1 MPFNVRCGACGHT
14 IAKGVRFNAEK
25 KKIGNYHSTPIWSFT
40 MYSACCHQEIEVQ
53 TDPANTEYNV
63 AKGAER
69 CVGGQGYEAE
79 LPDDLM
85 QMLEY
90 QNDEERTA
98 LLANPL
104 AVLERSI
111 NDEMRAKARARST
124 LELNDLSKARW
135 KEDYLVNK
143 SLRRSMRSQRKESV
157 ALKEYS
163 KSLGLPEHVR
173 LKPEKEEDKQL
184 ARRVFTS
191 DAARFD
197 RRRKETR
204 RDILKQ
210 SIFAS
215 AQSTSGVSGLVRAG
229 SSSAAPKRTS
239 SATSNALRA
248 AKLAKRR

>member
-63 AKGAER
+63 VKGAER

-79 LPDDLM
+79 SPDDLM

-90 QNDEERTA
+90 QNDEERAA

-104 AVLERSI
+104 AVLERSV
-111 NDEMRAKARARST
+111 NDEKRAKARARTT

-135 KEDYLVNK
+135 KQDYNVNK
-143 SLRRSMRSQRKESV
+143 SLRRSMRSQRKEAN

-184 ARRVFTS
+184 ARRVFTT

-215 AQSTSGVSGLVRAG
+215 VPSTSGPSLARAG
-229 SSSAAPKRTS
+229 SSSVVSKRTS
-239 SATSNALRA
+239 SATSNASRA

>member
-1 MPFNVRCGACGHT
+1 M
-14 IAKGVRFNAEK
+14 
-25 KKIGNYHSTPIWSFT
+25 
-40 MYSACCHQEIEVQ
+40 
-53 TDPANTEYNV
+53 
-63 AKGAER
+63 
-69 CVGGQGYEAE
+69 
-79 LPDDLM
+79 
-85 QMLEY
+85 
-90 QNDEERTA
+90 NDEK
-98 LLANPL
+98 
-104 AVLERSI
+104 
-111 NDEMRAKARARST
+111 RAKARARST

-135 KEDYLVNK
+135 KEDYNVNK
-143 SLRRSMRSQRKESV
+143 SLRRSMRSQRKEAV

-184 ARRVFTS
+184 ARRIFMS

-215 AQSTSGVSGLVRAG
+215 APSTSGVSGLVRAG